1 MDRAHHLRAL
11 ADPAAS
17 QAVAPVLS
25 CKWPSIWVTFQR
37 TPTCRYVPTAAITWI
52 RAGAGYHSS
61 ACIANTRD
69 LTWRVPSVANVGGF
83 LRIEDVPGRSGLF
96 FYFPKRSKPSNATGN
111 LSKTAKCTGR
121 SPIALYLV
129 ELEDHSDCTRL
140 TAFELGYFSYEPS
153 PTASF
158 KTAIMVF
165 RQSEGLLVLA
175 NRLSDRSCRRSIPH
189 ISTA

>member
-1 MDRAHHLRAL
+1 MF
-11 ADPAAS
+11 
-17 QAVAPVLS
+17 S

-96 FYFPKRSKPSNATGN
+96 FYFPK
-111 LSKTAKCTGR
+111 
-121 SPIALYLV
+121 
-129 ELEDHSDCTRL
+129 
-140 TAFELGYFSYEPS
+140 
-153 PTASF
+153 
-158 KTAIMVF
+158 
-165 RQSEGLLVLA
+165 
-175 NRLSDRSCRRSIPH
+175 DRSRPTLLAISPRRRSVQGDHPLLFTWLNSRITR
-189 ISTA
+189 TAPALPPSSWATSVTSHRLRLPSRRPLWCSDSLKAFWYWRIDLATVHVVDPSHTSRPLEHPLFMV